1 MESHWVYSLSLKIKV
16 ERKKMAELWIEKA
29 QRLSEKLNHAF
40 SDIKLLRAAITH
52 RSSGETNNERLEFLG
67 DSILN
72 FVVAAELYAR
82 FPKAREGDLTRLRAL
97 LVREETVAE
106 VAKEF
111 GIGEYLSL
119 GIGERKSGG
128 NQRASILADALEAII
143 GAIYLD
149 SNLEV
154 CRTCILNWYTTR
166 FNALVPGASQKDAKT
181 RLQEYVQARHVPL
194 PEYQVLQIGGDAH
207 NPIFKVQCTFSLL
220 KGPFIG
226 VASTRRKAEQNAAD
240 AALKALKNAR

>member
-1 MESHWVYSLSLKIKV
+1 
-16 ERKKMAELWIEKA
+16 MAELWIEKA
-29 QRLSEKLNHAF
+29 EHLAKKLNHAF
-40 SDIKLLRAAITH
+40 SDIKLLHAAITH
-52 RSSGETNNERLEFLG
+52 RSSSETNNERLEFLG

-97 LVREETVAE
+97 LVRGETVAE
-106 VAKEF
+106 VAREF

-128 NQRASILADALEAII
+128 HQRTSILADALEAII

-149 SNLEV
+149 SSLEV
-154 CRTCILNWYTTR
+154 CRLCILRWYESR
-166 FNALVPGASQKDAKT
+166 FNALVPGVSQKDAKT
-181 RLQEYVQARHVPL
+181 QLQEYMQARRVPL
-194 PEYQVLQIGGDAH
+194 PEYQVVQMGGDAH
-207 NPIFKVQCTFSLL
+207 SPIFEVQCIFTLL

-226 VASTRRKAEQNAAD
+226 VANTRRKAEQNAAD
-240 AALKALKNAR
+240 LALEALKNAR

>member
-1 MESHWVYSLSLKIKV
+1 
-16 ERKKMAELWIEKA
+16 MAELWVEKT
-29 QRLSEKLNHAF
+29 QRLAEKLNYAF
-40 SDIKLLRAAITH
+40 SDLKLLRAAMTH
-52 RSSGETNNERLEFLG
+52 RSSGTTNNERLEFLG

-97 LVREETVAE
+97 LVRGETVAE
-106 VAKEF
+106 VAREF

-128 NQRASILADALEAII
+128 NQRESILADALEAII

-154 CRTCILNWYTTR
+154 CRTCILRWYEAR
-166 FNALVPGASQKDAKT
+166 FNALVPGVSQKDAKT

-194 PEYQVLQIGGDAH
+194 PEYHVLKMSGDAH
-207 NPIFKVQCTFSLL
+207 NPVFEIECTFSLL

-226 VASTRRKAEQNAAD
+226 IASTRRKAEQNAAD
-240 AALKALKNAR
+240 AALKALKIAR

>member
-1 MESHWVYSLSLKIKV
+1 MSVWIEKV
-16 ERKKMAELWIEKA
+16 ERLT
-29 QRLSEKLNHAF
+29 QKLNYAF
-40 SDIKLLRAAITH
+40 RDITLLRAAMTH
-52 RSSGETNNERLEFLG
+52 RSSGVTNNERLEFLG

-97 LVREETVAE
+97 LVRGETVAE
-106 VAKEF
+106 VAREF

-119 GIGERKSGG
+119 GISERKSGG
-128 NQRASILADALEAII
+128 NQRESILADALEAII

-149 SNLEV
+149 SDLEV
-154 CRTCILNWYTTR
+154 CRQCILRWYESR

-194 PEYQVLQIGGDAH
+194 PEYHMRKMSGDAH
-207 NPIFKVQCTFSLL
+207 NPVFEIECTFSLL
-220 KGPFIG
+220 EGPFIG

-240 AALKALKNAR
+240 AALKALKNER